1 MKTEIYQMENN
12 FNLQKKH
19 GGWGGVKF
27 VKLAWN
33 QAYAKKFKVQ
43 TIASL
48 GGGNK
53 KIRHLYIK
61 TVTQ

>member
-1 MKTEIYQMENN
+1 M
-12 FNLQKKH
+12 
-19 GGWGGVKF
+19 GGGVKF

-43 TIASL
+43 TIAFL

>member
-1 MKTEIYQMENN
+1 MGD
-12 FNLQKKH
+12 
-19 GGWGGVKF
+19 GGGGVKF